1 MRILSSLTNRIF
13 LGSAVLAILT
23 IAVAVY
29 RFNIAVTAQAEN
41 ELQAGARG
49 GRHAA
54 RGEPRHAVRPLL
66 ARGPPHRGPVESQ
79 GGHGHGGS
87 R

>member
-41 ELQAGARG
+41 ELQRGLEEAGTLL
-49 GRHAA
+49 
-54 RGEPRHAVRPLL
+54 GEPRHAVRPLL
-66 ARGPPHRGPVESQ
+66 A
-79 GGHGHGGS
+79 
-87 R
+87 